1 MIFYD
6 KLVILECE
14 SRHSFSTIILVTQI
28 SSEPRLIA
36 SEGAKEV
43 PISSHIQFRLSIGR
57 LRQSINRQLEFS
69 RHSHESRTKNSQYQ
83 RTLKTDGHQNCSMCL
98 QVRSNKQ

>member
-28 SSEPRLIA
+28 SSEPRLKGTATQIIHQVTLHN
-36 SEGAKEV
+36 E
-43 PISSHIQFRLSIGR
+43 SSTSCSHLGDLVQDTITNCRLVVV
-57 LRQSINRQLEFS
+57 RQTWLVWYR
-69 RHSHESRTKNSQYQ
+69 
-83 RTLKTDGHQNCSMCL
+83 
-98 QVRSNKQ
+98 